1 MMSRR
6 RREPRRR
13 NHRPRQPGI
22 TSKPGFW
29 VASIS
34 VVFLAL
40 GLGVIL
46 LAQERA
52 KGAPLPA
59 VDELT
64 IDGDVVS
71 GDTVV
76 GVHEMNGATVPT
88 AAIPAEGAPKLV
100 LDEQFHDFGTVR
112 PTDKVDYTFPIR
124 NEGEGTL
131 TISRVYTTCGCTTA
145 ELSSRVIPPGK
156 EAELKVVYDAGFHKV
171 EGEVLRDVILEAN
184 DPSLDGPAMIRI
196 RADVQG

>member
-112 PTDKVDYTFPIR
+112 PTDKVDYT
-124 NEGEGTL
+124 
-131 TISRVYTTCGCTTA
+131 YTTCGCTTA

-184 DPSLDGPAMIRI
+184 DPSLDGPAMIQI